1 MGDYNKLSSTSTI
14 RTRYLQSHKVKN
26 QTNNYI
32 EKIKLIK
39 SVEKEFTKCLMKI
52 LEIVNNFKEHIPS
65 ITTTDGNPF
74 PYQVHKIH
82 KKQTNRNLNYL
93 IDCNTIAD

>member
-1 MGDYNKLSSTSTI
+1 
-14 RTRYLQSHKVKN
+14 
-26 QTNNYI
+26 
-32 EKIKLIK
+32 
-39 SVEKEFTKCLMKI
+39 MKI

-93 IDCNTIAD
+93 IDCNTIADWKLEFNHEKNDSYRRTNDCQQ